1 MPNWEEFLAK
11 KNAAREPS
19 PTIASGKP
27 SEATVVHT
35 YLLRLALAVEDT
47 SSYWERLDSSVPIP
61 KRAKAAF
68 EQQWFGAMSL
78 DRVRY
83 LITSFVVRYDT
94 FPNAL
99 TVLSRWPSM
108 DISTRQV
115 ICHWHLQLSDPIYR
129 RFTGELLPKRRALRE
144 PNVDRDITLQWLKA
158 EFPDK
163 WSESTCFQLAG
174 KLLTAAREAGLVSR
188 RDPRTLS
195 FPRVSDHAL
204 AYLLYLLRET
214 RFEGTLTS
222 SPYLKSV
229 GLDEHLMTQ
238 RMPSLPGVALRKA
251 SGGLVFD
258 WAHKDLASWVKEVAL

>member
-1 MPNWEEFLAK
+1 VAK
-11 KNAAREPS
+11 KKAARDPS
-19 PTIASGKP
+19 PIVASGEI
-27 SEATVVHT
+27 SEATTIHT

-61 KRAKAAF
+61 KRAKLAF
-68 EQQWFGAMSL
+68 EQQWFGAMGL

-83 LITSFVVRYDT
+83 LITSFVVRYDA

-99 TVLSRWPSM
+99 TVISRWPAM

-144 PNVDRDITLQWLKA
+144 PTVDRDTVFQWVKT

-163 WSESTCFQLAG
+163 CSEPTYFQLAG
-174 KLLTAAREAGLVSR
+174 KLLSAAREAGLVSR

-195 FPRVSDHAL
+195 VPRVSDHAL

-214 RFEGTLTS
+214 RFDGTLTS
-222 SPYLKSV
+222 SPYLRSV
-229 GLDEHLMTQ
+229 GLDEDLVNQ
-238 RMPSLPGVALRKA
+238 RTTSLPGVARRQMGANLD
-251 SGGLVFD
+251 FD
-258 WAHKDLASWVKEVAL
+258 WAHPDLASWVSEIVS

>member
-1 MPNWEEFLAK
+1 MAK
-11 KNAAREPS
+11 KNAARDPS
-19 PTIASGKP
+19 PTIATGEP
-27 SEATVVHT
+27 SEATLVHT
-35 YLLRLALAVEDT
+35 YLLRLALAVEDA
-47 SSYWERLDSSVPIP
+47 SSYWDRLDSSVPIP
-61 KRAKAAF
+61 KRAKVAF
-68 EQQWFGAMSL
+68 EQQWFGVTSL

-83 LITSFVVRYDT
+83 LISSFVVRYDA

-99 TVLSRWPSM
+99 IVLSRWPSM

-115 ICHWHLQLSDPIYR
+115 ICHWHLQLSDPMYR

-144 PNVDRDITLQWLKA
+144 PNVDRDIAHQWLRA

-163 WSESTCFQLAG
+163 WSEPTCFQLAG
-174 KLLTAAREAGLVSR
+174 KLLSAAREAGLVSR

-214 RFEGTLTS
+214 RFAGTLTN

-229 GLDEHLMTQ
+229 GIDEHLMTQ
-238 RMPSLPGVALRKA
+238 RTTSLPGVALRQV
-251 SGGLVFD
+251 SGKLAFD
-258 WAHKDLASWVKEVAL
+258 WAHPDLASWVKEVVS

>member
-1 MPNWEEFLAK
+1 MPSWEEFLAK
-11 KNAAREPS
+11 KNAARDPS
-19 PTIASGKP
+19 PTIAAGEP
-27 SEATVVHT
+27 SEATVGHT
-35 YLLRLALAVEDT
+35 YLLRLALAVEDS

-61 KRAKAAF
+61 KRAKVAF
-68 EQQWFGAMSL
+68 EQQWFGVMGL

-83 LITSFVVRYDT
+83 LITSFVGRFDA

-129 RFTGELLPKRRALRE
+129 RFTGDLLLRRRTLRD
-144 PNVDRDITLQWLKA
+144 PNVDREIALQWLKG
-158 EFPDK
+158 EFPEK
-163 WSESTCFQLAG
+163 WSEPVCFQLAG
-174 KLLTAAREAGLVSR
+174 KLLSAAREAGLVSR

-214 RFEGTLTS
+214 RFEGTLTN
-222 SPYLKSV
+222 SPYLTSV
-229 GLDEHLMTQ
+229 GLDANLMTQ
-238 RMPSLPGVALRKA
+238 RTPLPGVTLRQA
-251 SGGLVFD
+251 NTRLAFD
-258 WAHKDLASWVKEVAL
+258 WAYPDLASWVKEVVS